1 MTVLGCVLAAAV
13 YLGAAHLVPAVR
25 GRAPWP
31 VRRTAAWLG
40 GLACVVAAL
49 TGPPATAHG
58 DLHAHMAGHLLLGM
72 VAPLLLVL
80 ARPVT
85 LALRTLP
92 LAGARRLSRVLRS
105 APLRVLGDP
114 FVAVALNAG
123 GLWVL
128 YGTGLLTA
136 MTHSP
141 GLHQL
146 VSVHVLLTGWLA
158 TAAVLALDPAP
169 HRRGVGARAVA
180 LAAGAAAHDVLAKH
194 LYAHPPA
201 GTVRAEDGAQLMYD
215 GGTVVHLLVAA
226 VLWRQW
232 YVSRGAVR
240 SAEQA
245 ALAAA

>member
-1 MTVLGCVLAAAV
+1 MTVLAVVLATAV
-13 YLGAAHLVPAVR
+13 YLGAAHLVPVLR
-25 GRAPWP
+25 DRPRWP
-31 VRRTAAWLG
+31 VLRSAAWVG
-40 GLACVVAAL
+40 GAACVVVASS
-49 TGPPATAHG
+49 GPLATAHG
-58 DLHAHMAGHLLLGM
+58 DLRAHMAGHLLLGM

-92 LAGARRLSRVLRS
+92 LASARRLSRVLRS

-114 FVAVALNAG
+114 FVAVGLNAA
-123 GLWVL
+123 GLWLL

-136 MTHSP
+136 MAHSP
-141 GLHQL
+141 GLHAL

-169 HRRGVGARAVA
+169 HRRGVVARAVA
-180 LAAGAAAHDVLAKH
+180 LAAGAAAHDVLAKT

-201 GTVRAEDGAQLMYD
+201 GTVRAEDGAELMYN
-215 GGTVVHLLVAA
+215 GGTVVHLAVAA

-240 SAEQA
+240 SAG
-245 ALAAA
+245 LAAVPA

>member
-1 MTVLGCVLAAAV
+1 MTVLAAVLAAAV
-13 YLGAAHLVPAVR
+13 YLGAAHLVPVLR
-25 GRAPWP
+25 GRPRWP
-31 VRRTAAWLG
+31 ALRSAAWVG
-40 GLACVVAAL
+40 GLGCVVVALDGPLAA
-49 TGPPATAHG
+49 AHG
-58 DLHAHMAGHLLLGM
+58 DLYAHMTGHLLLGM
-72 VAPLLLVL
+72 VAPLLLVV

-85 LALRTLP
+85 LALRSLP
-92 LAGARRLSRVLRS
+92 VASARRLSRVLRS

-114 FVAVALNAG
+114 FVAVTLNAA

-141 GLHQL
+141 GLHAL

-169 HRRGVGARAVA
+169 HRRGVAARAVA
-180 LAAGAAAHDVLAKH
+180 LAAGAAAHDVLAKA

-201 GTVRAEDGAQLMYD
+201 GTLRAEQGAQLMYH
-215 GGTVVHLLVAA
+215 GGTVVHLAVAA
-226 VLWRQW
+226 LLWRQW

-240 SAEQA
+240 SA

>member
-1 MTVLGCVLAAAV
+1 MIVLGCVLAAAV
-13 YLGAAHLVPAVR
+13 YLGAAHLVPVLR
-25 GRAPWP
+25 GRPRWP
-31 VRRTAAWLG
+31 VVRSAAWLG
-40 GLACVVAAL
+40 GLGCVVVAL
-49 TGPPATAHG
+49 TGPLAAAAHG

-80 ARPVT
+80 AAPVT
-85 LALRTLP
+85 LALRALP
-92 LAGARRLSRVLRS
+92 PAGARRLARLLRTPP
-105 APLRVLGDP
+105 ARRLADPL
-114 FVAVALNAG
+114 VAVPLNAA

-136 MTHSP
+136 MAHSP
-141 GLHQL
+141 GLHAL

-169 HRRGVGARAVA
+169 HRRGVVARAVA
-180 LAAGAAAHDVLAKH
+180 LAAGAAAHDVLAKA

-201 GTVRAEDGAQLMYD
+201 GTTRAPEGAELMYD
-215 GGTVVHLLVAA
+215 GGTVVHLVVAA

-240 SAEQA
+240 SAA
-245 ALAAA
+245 IAAA

>member
-1 MTVLGCVLAAAV
+1 VTVLGCVLAAAV
-13 YLGAAHLVPAVR
+13 YLGAAHLVPVLRDRAR
-25 GRAPWP
+25 WPAGRS
-31 VRRTAAWLG
+31 VAWLG
-40 GLACVVAAL
+40 GLACVLVAL

-58 DLHAHMAGHLLLGM
+58 DLRAHMAGHLLLGM

-92 LAGARRLSRVLRS
+92 LLAARRLSRVLRS

-114 FVAVALNAG
+114 FVAAALNAA

-136 MTHSP
+136 MVHSP
-141 GLHQL
+141 GLHAL

-169 HRRGVGARAVA
+169 HRRGVAARAVA
-180 LAAGAAAHDVLAKH
+180 LAAGAAAHDVLAKT

-201 GTVRAEDGAQLMYD
+201 GTTRAAEGAELMYN

-232 YVSRGAVR
+232 YVSRAAVR
-240 SAEQA
+240 SAE
-245 ALAAA
+245 LAAVPA